1 MHIESALVLAII
13 VTSLIYTWWKK
24 VYMTPVLLVV
34 NMAIFFMSLGDLYFS
49 PLYSAY
55 GLSNIQVELSYSP
68 TYIGRPLMSYTLLS
82 SMYIHSGFLHV
93 FFNMLILFLIGM
105 PLEERIG
112 TRRFA
117 GIYLLGGLAGTMTY
131 TAFSWGQFGLL
142 MGASGAIS
150 AAMGAMLVLYP
161 RDEIPMMLGP
171 ILMQRVPV
179 WMSVGLFFG
188 LESAAIFTH
197 SIDGVAHT
205 AHIGGIIAGILLGP
219 ILVRKAGKRIKAEKK
234 RDFTVLKDMARTPA
248 AREAYENL
256 ISEDVDEVR
265 ELWLDRFVETATCP
279 VCGGPIRR
287 KGRRFHCEN
296 CNYEREI

>member
-24 VYMTPVLLVV
+24 VYFTPVLLVV
-34 NMAIFFMSLGDLYFS
+34 NMAIFFIALGDLYFS

-68 TYIGRPLMSYTLLS
+68 IYIGHPSMYYTLLT

-112 TRRFA
+112 TKRFA
-117 GIYLLGGLAGTMTY
+117 VIYLVGGLAGTLTY
-131 TAFSWGQFGLL
+131 TAFSWGHNGLL

-188 LESAAIFTH
+188 LETAAVFTH
-197 SIDGVAHT
+197 SVDGVAHT
-205 AHIGGIIAGILLGP
+205 AHIGGIVAGILLGP
-219 ILVRKAGKRIKAEKK
+219 VLVRNRGERAKVEKK
-234 RDFTVLKDMARTPA
+234 RDFTVLREMARTPA

-265 ELWLDRFVETATCP
+265 ELWLDRFTEVAVCP
-279 VCGGPIRR
+279 MCGGPIRR
-287 KGRRFHCEN
+287 KGRKFHCEK
-296 CNYEREI
+296 CDYGKEI

>member
-13 VTSLIYTWWKK
+13 FTSLIYTWWKK
-24 VYMTPVLLVV
+24 VYFTPVLLVV
-34 NMAIFFMSLGDLYFS
+34 NMAIFFIALGDLYFS
-49 PLYSAY
+49 PAYSAY

-68 TYIGRPLMSYTLLS
+68 IYLGHPSMYYTLLS

-93 FFNMLILFLIGM
+93 FFNMLVLFLIGM

-112 TRRFA
+112 TKRFA
-117 GIYLLGGLAGTMTY
+117 VIYLVGGLAGTLTY
-131 TAFSWGQFGLL
+131 TAFSWGHAGLL

-188 LESAAIFTH
+188 LETAAVFAH
-197 SIDGVAHT
+197 SVDGVAHT

-219 ILVRKAGKRIKAEKK
+219 ILVRKHAEKV
-234 RDFTVLKDMARTPA
+234 RAARVEDFTPLRDMAATPA
-248 AREAYENL
+248 ARDAYENL
-256 ISEDVDEVR
+256 ISEDMDEVR
-265 ELWLDRFVETATCP
+265 ELWLDRFTEMARCP
-279 VCGGPIRR
+279 VCGGPIQK
-287 KGRRFHCEN
+287 KGRKFYCEK
-296 CNYEREI
+296 CDYRKEI

>member
-1 MHIESALVLAII
+1 MHIESALVLALI

-24 VYMTPVLLVV
+24 VYLTPVLLVV
-34 NMAIFFMSLGDLYFS
+34 NMAIFFISLADLYFS
-49 PLYSAY
+49 PVYSAY
-55 GLSNIQVELSYSP
+55 GLSNIQVDLSYSP
-68 TYIGRPLMSYTLLS
+68 TYIGRPLMSYTVLS

-117 GIYLLGGLAGTMTY
+117 AVYFLGGLGATLTY
-131 TAFSWGQFGLL
+131 TAFSWGQPGLL

-188 LESAAIFTH
+188 LESMAVF
-197 SIDGVAHT
+197 SGQMDGVAHT
-205 AHIGGIIAGILLGP
+205 AHVGGIIAGIVLGP
-219 ILVRKAGKRIKAEKK
+219 LLVKKGVRLKREKRADFSALEEMAG
-234 RDFTVLKDMARTPA
+234 TPA

-256 ISEDVDEVR
+256 ISEDLEEVR
-265 ELWLDRFVETATCP
+265 ELWLDRFSEVATCP
-279 VCGGPIRR
+279 VCGGAIERR
-287 KGRRFHCEN
+287 GRRFRCVQ
-296 CNYEREI
+296 CDYEREI